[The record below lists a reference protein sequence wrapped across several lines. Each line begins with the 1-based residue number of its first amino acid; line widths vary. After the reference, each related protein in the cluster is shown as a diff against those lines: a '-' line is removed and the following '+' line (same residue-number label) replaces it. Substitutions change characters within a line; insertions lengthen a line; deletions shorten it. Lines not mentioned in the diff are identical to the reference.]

1 MVVIFAAAQ
10 GPEGGSEDASVR
22 CRRSCVIVT
31 QGGCAE
37 PSVRKTC
44 GMNLGTTW
52 VQTGTTANDAGRA
65 APPDGSEAPA
75 GGSVVNH
82 FNSQAAAARYAG
94 NRPQSHGRVLGLLHA
109 LLVEALP
116 VERALDVGCGT
127 GHSTVA
133 LLPLAKSVVGLD
145 SSRFMLAQAERH
157 SAIDYRCGYA
167 EALPFARGSFD
178 LLTVCSA
185 YHWFDQDKFLAESA
199 RVLRGGG
206 WLVLYKVGSTGKLA
220 NHVGFETWKREVFR
234 ARYPKAQRND
244 EVLTEEKAVSFGFH
258 DVAREG
264 LTHRV
269 RHTLDE
275 YVDNLLTHSSL
286 IGAMDRNQEPV
297 TETRDWLRREL
308 EPFFAEGSAEFLHED
323 WIHLLGRDLGGG
335 GGRG

>member
-1 MVVIFAAAQ
+1 MNPEPVCIQ
-10 GPEGGSEDASVR
+10 PGPE
-22 CRRSCVIVT
+22 
-31 QGGCAE
+31 
-37 PSVRKTC
+37 
-44 GMNLGTTW
+44 
-52 VQTGTTANDAGRA
+52 ANAGGRA
-65 APPDGSEAPA
+65 APPERWETPA
-75 GGSVVNH
+75 GDRVVNH

-94 NRPQSHGRVLGLLHA
+94 NRPQSQGRVLGWVKTILG
-109 LLVEALP
+109 EALP

-157 SAIDYRCGYA
+157 PAIDYRCGYA

-220 NHVGFETWKREVFR
+220 NHAEFETWKREVFR

-244 EVLTEEKAVSFGFH
+244 EVLTEEKAVGFGFH
-258 DVAREG
+258 DVARES

-286 IGAMDRNQEPV
+286 IGAIDRKQEAV
-297 TETRDWLRREL
+297 TETRDWLCREL
-308 EPFFAEGSAEFLHED
+308 EPFFTGGSAEFLHED
-323 WIHLLGRDLGGG
+323 WIHLLGRDLGVGV
-335 GGRG
+335 GRR

>member
-1 MVVIFAAAQ
+1 VP
-10 GPEGGSEDASVR
+10 PER
-22 CRRSCVIVT
+22 
-31 QGGCAE
+31 
-37 PSVRKTC
+37 
-44 GMNLGTTW
+44 L
-52 VQTGTTANDAGRA
+52 
-65 APPDGSEAPA
+65 EAPA
-75 GGSVVNH
+75 GDRVVNH

-94 NRPQSHGRVLGLLHA
+94 NRPQSQGRVLGWVNTLLG
-109 LLVEALP
+109 EALP
-116 VERALDVGCGT
+116 VARALDVGCGT

-145 SSRFMLAQAERH
+145 SSRFMLAQTERH
-157 SAIDYRCGYA
+157 PAIDYRCGYA

-220 NHVGFETWKREVFR
+220 DNAEFETWKRGVFR

-244 EVLTEEKAVSFGFH
+244 EVLTEEKAVGFGFH
-258 DVAREG
+258 DVARER
-264 LTHRV
+264 LSHRV
-269 RHTLDE
+269 RHTLEE

-286 IGAMDRNQEPV
+286 ISALDRKQESVP
-297 TETRDWLRREL
+297 ETRDWLGREL
-308 EPFFAEGSAEFLHED
+308 EPFFTGGSAEFLHED
-323 WIHLLGRDLGGG
+323 WIHLLSRDLGVS

>member
-1 MVVIFAAAQ
+1 MNPVPVCLQ
-10 GPEGGSEDASVR
+10 PGPGTNDVASAV
-22 CRRSCVIVT
+22 
-31 QGGCAE
+31 
-37 PSVRKTC
+37 
-44 GMNLGTTW
+44 
-52 VQTGTTANDAGRA
+52 
-65 APPDGSEAPA
+65 PPERLEAPA
-75 GGSVVNH
+75 GDRVVNH

-94 NRPQSHGRVLGLLHA
+94 NRPQSQGRVLGWVNTLLG
-109 LLVEALP
+109 EALP
-116 VERALDVGCGT
+116 VARALDVGCGT

-145 SSRFMLAQAERH
+145 SSRFMLAQTERH
-157 SAIDYRCGYA
+157 PAIDYRCGYA

-220 NHVGFETWKREVFR
+220 DNAEFETWKRGVFR

-244 EVLTEEKAVSFGFH
+244 EVLTEEKAVGFGFH
-258 DVAREG
+258 DVARER
-264 LTHRV
+264 LSHRV
-269 RHTLDE
+269 RHTLEE

-286 IGAMDRNQEPV
+286 ISALDRKQESVP
-297 TETRDWLRREL
+297 ETRDWLGREL
-308 EPFFAEGSAEFLHED
+308 EPFFTGGSAEFLHED
-323 WIHLLGRDLGGG
+323 WIHLLSRDLGVS